1 MGSSF
6 GRELLTREV
15 VDSHGEKLGTLS
27 DVSIDHTSGAIL
39 DVLVDVSK
47 DIDVSKLPWTVFD
60 GLVRIPIS
68 EVDRIATRIHLKR

>member
-6 GRELLTREV
+6 GRELLSREV

-27 DVSIDHTSGAIL
+27 DFSIDHTGGAIL
-39 DVLVDVSK
+39 DILVDVSK
-47 DIDVSKLPWTVFD
+47 DIDISKLPWTVSG
-60 GLVRIPIS
+60 GLVRIPIA